1 DLVPALAPSLNHR
14 VLLNDQVLPT
24 PPVRSADTHLLVP
37 ALAVF
42 KALGIETEEAGGA
55 LRVRARGRSARF
67 VAGSTTLE
75 LNGRRFQMPGPAVQ
89 EKGEWYLPDSVVAA
103 VAGQELTRD
112 QEGVGVTLAPSRIP
126 GDDAILWIE
135 ANKESDLAA
144 LRAMLADI
152 PGRRE
157 YWAAEGKDVHFDL
170 VLARPVKLRGVGI
183 RWHQGAARQ
192 ARFAL
197 ETSSDGVTWRKVFDG
212 ASSGKSAD
220 LETYT
225 FDPHE
230 AGYVRF
236 RGFGNTQNGWNSI
249 VHFRLLPAEP

>member
-1 DLVPALAPSLNHR
+1 MPS
-14 VLLNDQVLPT
+14 
-24 PPVRSADTHLLVP
+24 
-37 ALAVF
+37 
-42 KALGIETEEAGGA
+42 
-55 LRVRARGRSARF
+55 
-67 VAGSTTLE
+67 
-75 LNGRRFQMPGPAVQ
+75 PAVG
-89 EKGEWYLPDSVVAA
+89 EEWYLPDSVVAA
-103 VAGQELTRD
+103 VADRSSRGIRKAW
-112 QEGVGVTLAPSRIP
+112 GNPGSKRIP

-135 ANKESDLAA
+135 ANRVNLAA

-152 PGRRE
+152 PGRRVLGGR
-157 YWAAEGKDVHFDL
+157 EGRL
-170 VLARPVKLRGVGI
+170 ASARPVKLRGVGI